1 MLRETITCCHWMML
15 TLVLAPVGCG
25 RIKAPVALPGAMA
38 KDRAHFDQAMN
49 LAVQGDLR
57 TALPI
62 LHRLPNST
70 LDDRQNRAR
79 ESVLARFERG
89 LPEPGVAG
97 VDTWTAGV
105 VVAYRTYWTRLM
117 LGQDTREQAE
127 RMLGETLLKLLG
139 KSVDP
144 KASVN
149 LSTLEPE
156 LLSAIQERGFHAI
169 LGVTTPYRECLL
181 WKGQTESRFEVDLPE
196 GREQVTVMMLSDFSS
211 LGWVGYATGDLYY
224 CGGWT
229 KPDRLFCV
237 AQAYDK
243 ASEAFR
249 VSYLAHEGQHFRDS
263 RLFQGLDQPELE
275 YRAKL
280 VEVALANQTL
290 SEVLKGFQGNQ
301 SQSREQP
308 HAYANRRLMD
318 ALIQALRPQA
328 SVDTPWWS
336 GLDPARIHE
345 VAQGLLAKD
354 TKALSGSRGG

>member
-1 MLRETITCCHWMML
+1 MVLA
-15 TLVLAPVGCG
+15 LVLAPVGCG
-25 RIKAPVALPGAMA
+25 RIKAPVALPRAVA
-38 KDRAHFDQAMN
+38 KDRADFDQAMN
-49 LAVQGDLR
+49 FAMQGDLR

-62 LHRLPNST
+62 LHRLPNAA

-79 ESVLARFERG
+79 ESVIARFERG
-89 LPEPGVAG
+89 VPETGLTG
-97 VDTWTAGV
+97 VDAWTAGV
-105 VVAYRTYWTRLM
+105 VGAYRTYWTQLM
-117 LGQDTREQAE
+117 LGQEPREQAE
-127 RMLGETLLKLLG
+127 KKLGETLLKQLG

-144 KASVN
+144 KAPMD

-156 LLSAIQERGFHAI
+156 LLSALQDRGFHAI

-181 WKGQTESRFEVDLPE
+181 WRGQTESRFEVDLPE

-237 AQAYDK
+237 AQAYDT

-263 RLFQGLDQPELE
+263 RLFPGLEQPELE

-280 VEVALANQTL
+280 VEVALADQTL
-290 SEVLKGFQGNQ
+290 GELLKDFQGNQ

-318 ALIQALRPQA
+318 ALFQALAPQVSA
-328 SVDTPWWS
+328 DSPWWS
-336 GLDPARIHE
+336 GFDPAVIHST
-345 VAQGLLAKD
+345 ARDLLAKD
-354 TKALSGSRGG
+354 TKTQQAGGSPK

>member
-1 MLRETITCCHWMML
+1 
-15 TLVLAPVGCG
+15 V
-25 RIKAPVALPGAMA
+25 A
-38 KDRAHFDQAMN
+38 KDRADFDQAMN
-49 LAVQGDLR
+49 FAMQGDLR

-62 LHRLPNST
+62 LHRLPNAA

-79 ESVLARFERG
+79 ESVIARFERG
-89 LPEPGVAG
+89 VPETGLTG
-97 VDTWTAGV
+97 VDAWTAGV
-105 VVAYRTYWTRLM
+105 VGAYRTYWTQLM
-117 LGQDTREQAE
+117 LGQEPREQAE
-127 RMLGETLLKLLG
+127 KKLGETLLKQLG

-144 KASVN
+144 KAPMD

-156 LLSAIQERGFHAI
+156 LLSALQDRGFHAI

-181 WKGQTESRFEVDLPE
+181 WRGQTESRFEVDLPE

-237 AQAYDK
+237 AQAYDT

-263 RLFQGLDQPELE
+263 RLFPGLEQPELE

-280 VEVALANQTL
+280 VEVALADQTL
-290 SEVLKGFQGNQ
+290 GELLKDFQGNQ

-318 ALIQALRPQA
+318 ALFQALAPQVSA
-328 SVDTPWWS
+328 DSPWWS
-336 GLDPARIHE
+336 GFDPAVIHST
-345 VAQGLLAKD
+345 ARDLLAKD
-354 TKALSGSRGG
+354 TKTQQAGGSPK